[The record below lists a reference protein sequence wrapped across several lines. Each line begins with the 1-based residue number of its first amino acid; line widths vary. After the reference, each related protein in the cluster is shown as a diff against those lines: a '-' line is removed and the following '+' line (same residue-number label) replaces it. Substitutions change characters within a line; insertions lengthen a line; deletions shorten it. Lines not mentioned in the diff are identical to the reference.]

1 MSSVGSIHL
10 VSNFSKN
17 WKKGGGKKGEVKTQ
31 NTQEDLQ
38 VVLVWP
44 FEIPRDFFVI
54 FVMVKKCIVFQQRN

>member
-1 MSSVGSIHL
+1 MGSVGSIRL

-17 WKKGGGKKGEVKTQ
+17 WKKGWGKKGEVKPP

-54 FVMVKKCIVFQQRN
+54 FLMVKKCIVFQQRN

>member
-31 NTQEDLQ
+31 EPQ

-44 FEIPRDFFVI
+44 FEIPRDFLVI
-54 FVMVKKCIVFQQRN
+54 FLMVKKCIVFQQRN